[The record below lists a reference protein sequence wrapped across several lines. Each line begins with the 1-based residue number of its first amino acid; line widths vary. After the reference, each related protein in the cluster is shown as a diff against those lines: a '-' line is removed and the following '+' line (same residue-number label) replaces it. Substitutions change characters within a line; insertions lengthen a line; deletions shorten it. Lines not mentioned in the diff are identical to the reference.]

1 MRAFFAIVK
10 LTLRDA
16 LRSHIFQLLLGL
28 LVVSAIALPTTVSG
42 AGDGMRAYIQVALK
56 YSLGAVG
63 FILVLS
69 TVWLSSLVMTQDVE
83 SYQLHM
89 VVAKPVSRI
98 KIFLAKYFSVV
109 LLHAILLALA
119 GIAIYL
125 GVMWRFSQDDPS
137 MDKTK
142 LEQERERIRNEVLVG
157 RRVYTAE
164 MPDMEKLAKEALEQ
178 QLEDIRKSGRTVSG
192 NAADE
197 EKAIR
202 ESMSEDMLRQRAEI
216 MHGKKREWVFR
227 NLPKDLKDPIYLR
240 YRSYVGK
247 IDSEAQR
254 DTVGEW
260 RIFFVRL
267 KDGVDPNGTVGEDD
281 YIRSWERLG
290 PEMSYAGEFHE
301 KVFKGTIVDPEGNVS
316 ISYTNLD
323 PQKDKVYF
331 QTVDGPKL
339 LIKVTGFA
347 GNFIRGLLVM
357 LLMLIVYAGI
367 SCAAAAALSMPT
379 TIFVVLSYMFLGGIA
394 PLIMTTSQ
402 LRDASQYAGYWIGK
416 VLEYIMAPLQKFEIS
431 QKIAGGELVEFSF
444 IGELFTLHF
453 MIQTLPIIALGIYLY
468 WRRELGLVIRK

>member
-1 MRAFFAIVK
+1 MKAFAAIVK

-28 LVVSAIALPTTVSG
+28 LVLSAIALPMTVSG
-42 AGDGMRAYIQVALK
+42 SGDGMRAYIQVALK

-83 SYQLHM
+83 NYQLHM
-89 VVAKPVSRI
+89 VVAKPVSRL
-98 KIFLAKYFSVV
+98 KIFLAKYCSVV
-109 LLHAILLALA
+109 LLHGILLLLA
-119 GIAIYL
+119 GIAIYAVVL
-125 GVMWRFSQDDPS
+125 WRFNQDDPS
-137 MDKTK
+137 IEKAK
-142 LEQERERIRNEVLVG
+142 LDAERERIRNEVLVG
-157 RRVYTAE
+157 RRIYTAE

-202 ESMSEDMLRQRAEI
+202 DSMSEDMLRQRAEI
-216 MHGKKREWVFR
+216 MHEKKREWTFR
-227 NLPKDLKDPIYLR
+227 KLPVDSKTPIYLR
-240 YRSYVGK
+240 YRCYVGK
-247 IDSEAQR
+247 IDTEAQR
-254 DTVGEW
+254 DTIGEW

-267 KDGVDPNGTVGEDD
+267 KDGVAPGSQIADED

-290 PEMSYAGEFHE
+290 PEASYAGEFHE
-301 KVFKGTIVDPEGNVS
+301 KVFKGTIVDPQGNVS

-323 PQKDKVYF
+323 SQKDRVYF
-331 QTVDGPKL
+331 QTVDGPQL

-347 GNFIRGLLVM
+347 GNFIRGLLVI
-357 LLMLIVYAGI
+357 LLLVMVYAGI
-367 SCAAAAALSMPT
+367 SCAAAAAFSMPT
-379 TIFVVLSYMFLGGIA
+379 TIFVVLSYMFLGSIA

-402 LRDASQYAGYWIGK
+402 LADASKYAGYWIGK
-416 VLEYIMAPLQKFEIS
+416 FLLLFLAPLQEFEIS

-444 IGELFTLHF
+444 IGSLTLWHF
-453 MIQTLPIIALGIYLY
+453 VLQTLPIILLGMYLY